1 MTTTTLTIGGM
12 TCNHCVMSVRKA
24 LAELPGV
31 DVLDVTIGTAT
42 ISFEEHVTHL
52 DAIIRSVETAGFNVI
67 AS

>member
-1 MTTTTLTIGGM
+1 MTNTTLTIGGM
-12 TCNHCVMSVRKA
+12 TCNHCVMTVRKA

-42 ISFEEHVTHL
+42 ISYEEHVTHL
-52 DAIIRSVETAGFNVI
+52 TDIIRAIETAGFNVM